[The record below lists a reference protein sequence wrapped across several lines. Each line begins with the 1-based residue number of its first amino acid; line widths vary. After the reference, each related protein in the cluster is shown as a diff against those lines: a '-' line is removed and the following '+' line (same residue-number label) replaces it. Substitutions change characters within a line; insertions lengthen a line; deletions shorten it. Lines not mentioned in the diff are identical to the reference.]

1 MKKILLPTDFSENSW
16 NAIVYALQLFKNESC
31 KFYLLNVYTPV
42 IYQAEY
48 LFGSPALF
56 SGPTQL
62 GVPDPISETSLKL
75 LNDFKDRINKE
86 FDNPKHSLE
95 IISVFN
101 TLTAE
106 IIDLVEEKDI
116 DYVVMGTKGATG
128 AKEVLFGSNTVHVF
142 KSIKCAVLAIPQN
155 FKFESPH
162 EILFPTDYE
171 IEFTKKQLQPLI
183 DMTSLYI
190 SRINIL
196 NVSYG
201 YELSETQEKN
211 KKELEK
217 LFKNTAHLFHSVA
230 NESVPEAI
238 SEFQLKARI
247 NLLVMI
253 NNKHSFFENLFF
265 KSTVNQLGFHLNIP
279 FLLIPT
285 KTKKT

>member
-1 MKKILLPTDFSENSW
+1 MKNILLPTDFSENSW
-16 NAIVYALQLFKNESC
+16 NAIAYALQLFKNKKC

-42 IYQAEY
+42 IYQTDY
-48 LFGSPALF
+48 LYGSPALF
-56 SGPTQL
+56 SDPAQF
-62 GVPDPISETSLKL
+62 GVPDPIRETSLQSLK
-75 LNDFKDRINKE
+75 DFKDRINKE
-86 FDNPKHSLE
+86 FNNPKHSFE
-95 IISVFN
+95 TISVFN
-101 TLTAE
+101 TLISE
-106 IIDLVEEKDI
+106 IKELVEEKSI

-155 FKFESPH
+155 FKFETPH

-183 DMTSLYI
+183 DVTSLYI
-190 SRINIL
+190 SRVNIL

-201 YELSETQEKN
+201 YELSEIQEKN

-217 LFKNTAHLFHSVA
+217 LFENTAYLFHSVA

-238 SEFQLKARI
+238 SEFQLRARI

-265 KSTVNQLGFHLNIP
+265 KNTVNQIGFHLNIP
-279 FLLIPT
+279 FLLIPA
-285 KTKKT
+285 KTKKS

>member
-1 MKKILLPTDFSENSW
+1 MNQIQILILIGITLLGLIGYIHYIVNEQKKEIK
-16 NAIVYALQLFKNESC
+16 ALWLQIS
-31 KFYLLNVYTPV
+31 V
-42 IYQAEY
+42 IA
-48 LFGSPALF
+48 AA
-56 SGPTQL
+56 TA
-62 GVPDPISETSLKL
+62 
-75 LNDFKDRINKE
+75 KE
-86 FDNPKHSLE
+86 FSKYQKIKDE

-106 IIDLVEEKDI
+106 IIDLVEEKAI

-155 FKFESPH
+155 FKFETPH

-183 DMTSLYI
+183 DVTSLYI
-190 SRINIL
+190 SRVNIL

-201 YELSETQEKN
+201 YELSEIQEKN

-217 LFKNTAHLFHSVA
+217 LFENTAYLFHSVA

-238 SEFQLKARI
+238 SEFQLRARI

-265 KSTVNQLGFHLNIP
+265 KNTVNQIGFHLNIP
-279 FLLIPT
+279 FLLIPA
-285 KTKKT
+285 KTKKS